1 MQITS
6 VENKQ
11 VKALAKLNQKKYRKL
26 TNTYLIFGENS
37 LTEGLKMDKIKQ
49 IITTNLDYEHDLI
62 AVMHVD
68 DRVMEKI
75 SMTKPAP
82 KYCAVANFSFNE
94 EFSAKK
100 VLVLDDLQDPG
111 NVGTILRTARALGI
125 KDVFL
130 SNDTVDV
137 FNPRV
142 VKAMQ
147 GIEFHLN
154 FYRGKTV
161 TFLENLSI
169 PIITTFLD
177 EPNELEQKLN
187 EFALVIGNEGNGI
200 TSEVKDLDHVNAK
213 IEIDFESINVAVA
226 TGIIL
231 YKLS

>member
-11 VKALAKLNQKKYRKL
+11 VKALTKLNQKKYRKV

-37 LTEGLKMDKIKQ
+37 LSEGLKMGKVKQ
-49 IITTNLDYEHDLI
+49 IITTNLDYENSLVE
-62 AVMHVD
+62 VMYVD

-82 KYCAVANFSFNE
+82 KFCAVASFEFQDNFKAE
-94 EFSAKK
+94 K

-154 FYRGKTV
+154 FYRGKTIE
-161 TFLENLSI
+161 FLSGLDL

-177 EPNELEQKLN
+177 EENELEQKLN

-200 TSEVKDLDHVNAK
+200 STEVKSLEHINAK

>member
-6 VENKQ
+6 VENRQ
-11 VKALAKLNQKKYRKL
+11 VKALAKLNQKKYRKQS
-26 TNTYLIFGENS
+26 NTYLIFGQNS
-37 LTEGLKMDKIKQ
+37 LDEGLKVNKVSE
-49 IITTNLDYEHDLI
+49 IITTDLDYTNEQVN
-62 AVMHVD
+62 VMYVD

-82 KYCAVANFSFNE
+82 RFVGVANF
-94 EFSAKK
+94 EFKDKFKAKK

-154 FYRGKTV
+154 FYRGV
-161 TFLENLSI
+161 TMDFLSQVKL

-177 EPNELEQKLN
+177 EENELEQKID

-200 TSEVKDLDHVNAK
+200 SAEVKTLEHINAK
-213 IEIDFESINVAVA
+213 LEIDFESINVAVA
-226 TGIIL
+226 TAIVL